1 MVKRRDGTIKFV
13 IGGAEDLLGREGGE
27 GGGGGRRTENRE
39 GEIEFLYSTT
49 YNFLI

>member
-13 IGGAEDLLGREGGE
+13 IGGAEDLLRGGGGE
-27 GGGGGRRTENRE
+27 GGRRRTENRE

>member
-13 IGGAEDLLGREGGE
+13 IGEAEDLLRGE
-27 GGGGGRRTENRE
+27 GRGGRRRTENRE

>member
-13 IGGAEDLLGREGGE
+13 IGGAEDLLQ
-27 GGGGGRRTENRE
+27 GGGGGGGRTENRE

>member
-13 IGGAEDLLGREGGE
+13 IGGAEDLLGGE
-27 GGGGGRRTENRE
+27 GGGGGRRRTENRE

>member
-13 IGGAEDLLGREGGE
+13 IGGAEDLLGGE
-27 GGGGGRRTENRE
+27 GGGGRRRTENRE
-39 GEIEFLYSTT
+39 VEFLYSTT